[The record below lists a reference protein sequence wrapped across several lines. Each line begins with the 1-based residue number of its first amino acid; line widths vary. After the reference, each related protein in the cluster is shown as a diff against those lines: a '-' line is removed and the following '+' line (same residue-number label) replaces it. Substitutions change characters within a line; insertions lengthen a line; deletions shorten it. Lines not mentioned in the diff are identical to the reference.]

1 MVDTLPTCAR
11 VGTAP
16 TTGRAE
22 SCTGRGKPGTPFFPD
37 ARRTSMCRVLPCGC
51 YGGQECAA
59 CSPWGPWAER
69 EADLSERI
77 EAEAE
82 ALAVME
88 GAR

>member
-1 MVDTLPTCAR
+1 
-11 VGTAP
+11 
-16 TTGRAE
+16 
-22 SCTGRGKPGTPFFPD
+22 
-37 ARRTSMCRVLPCGC
+37 MCRVLPCGC
-51 YGGQECAA
+51 YEGQECAA
-59 CSPWGPWAER
+59 CSPWGSWAER